1 MSTAHRPY
9 TRVSIPLTPGAL
21 EPADARAFRGIRFDA
36 RGDGLPCRLIVPTR
50 SVRNFAYFQA
60 PFKAGGSWETIR
72 IEFGSLE
79 QGNRQGGVAWTGA
92 DLLML
97 TFEIARP
104 GGSFGWLELD
114 NIGFYR

>member
-1 MSTAHRPY
+1 M
-9 TRVSIPLTPGAL
+9 